1 MSYPRR
7 KSSQLGERVKN
18 WNQNLHENTK
28 QNKEKWAYRSSYLNG
43 GKRRT
48 ESSEG
53 SKGNILIICLYP
65 YHKNS

>member
-18 WNQNLHENTK
+18 WNQNLHEK
-28 QNKEKWAYRSSYLNG
+28 RAYKSSYLNG

-53 SKGNILIICLYP
+53 SKDNILIICLYP